1 MFYIGI
7 DQSYTS
13 TGMIVLDDNGEI
25 VEIVNIKTDKSD
37 NIFYR
42 AFDIANNIVMKIN
55 EYYPECKVAIEGLAF
70 SMKGN
75 ATRDLAGLQFV
86 IVTKVYEKFG
96 FLMEIISPLSLKK
109 FATGNGRA
117 KKVDMFGNL
126 SDKVKKIFIENGF
139 KKSKGL
145 YDITDAYFIALYL
158 KNNFNK

>member
-13 TGMIVLDDNGEI
+13 TGLVVIDDSSL
-25 VEIVNIKTDKSD
+25 VEIVNIKTDKKE
-37 NIFYR
+37 NIFVR
-42 AFDIANNIVMKIN
+42 ALDIGNTIADKIN
-55 EYYPECKVAIEGLAF
+55 EYYPDCVVGIEGLAF

-86 IVTKVYEKFG
+86 IVSKIYEKFG
-96 FLMEIISPLSLKK
+96 FLINIISPLSLKK

-117 KKVDMFGNL
+117 NKNDMVESL
-126 SDKVKKIFIENGF
+126 PEDVKNTFLENGF

-158 KNNFNK
+158 KNNYNK